1 MAETICHNEQF
12 VL

>member
-1 MAETICHNEQF
+1 MAETIWHNEQF